1 MLDWRMRALARVA
14 VLGFAVCA
22 SACDSACENANEK
35 IEDECKDEIARA
47 RENQMPPG
55 LVISGGSE
63 ECNEDE
69 ECIAECIN
77 DTDCASLAW
86 FMATGGVQTDPNDSP
101 PDGVRPFFSCLN
113 DCNPGF

>member
-1 MLDWRMRALARVA
+1 MVGRRMRALARVA
-14 VLGFAVCA
+14 VLGFSVCA

-35 IEDECKDEIARA
+35 VEDECKDEIARA
-47 RENQMPPG
+47 RENQMYPG
-55 LVISGGSE
+55 LPLSGGSE

-86 FMATGGVQTDPNDSP
+86 SMATGGVQRDPEDNP
-101 PDGVRPFFSCLN
+101 PDGVREFFSCLS
-113 DCNPGF
+113 DCDVGF